1 MSSIPFVKMLAN
13 GNSLLLVDARNLPDY
28 DWPKLACQTATPC
41 TGVGHDGLLV
51 VLPSEIADVRQRM
64 FNPDG
69 TEDMCGNGLR
79 CTAKHLFSTGTPGN
93 RLTIETIVGVRRV
106 ELLTTDSGEELVRAE
121 IGRAQILPVP
131 EAPNLAV
138 EPNVAA
144 LLRNSFLVDMGTPHL
159 VIPMLQEISESDW
172 APVSAELEVN
182 GIPGERVTV
191 SWFAADDSGVWHARF
206 WERSVGET
214 MSCGTG
220 VAAILSVGVHLQL
233 VESSAVIVTA
243 GGPIRAEIDPCGSVH
258 IAGEVT
264 IGCVGDWV
272 MHQASTTR
280 SPTAS

>member
-28 DWPKLACQTATPC
+28 DWPKLACQTATLC

-79 CTAKHLFSTGTPGN
+79 CTAKHLFSTGTTGS
-93 RLTIETIVGVRRV
+93 RLTIETIAGVRRV
-106 ELLTTDSGEELVRAE
+106 ELLTTDYGEELVRAE
-121 IGRAQILPVP
+121 IGHAQIVPVP
-131 EAPNLAV
+131 EAPSV
-138 EPNVAA
+138 VVKPNVAA
-144 LLRNSFLVDMGTPHL
+144 LIKDSFLVDIGTPHL
-159 VIPMLQEISESDW
+159 VIPMLQGISESDW
-172 APVSAELEVN
+172 ASASAQLEID

-191 SWFAADDSGVWHARF
+191 TWFAADGSGVWRARF

-220 VAAILSVGVHLQL
+220 VAAILSVGIHLQL

-243 GGPIRAEIDPCGSVH
+243 GGPIRAEMDSCGSVH

-264 IGCVGDWV
+264 IACVGDWA
-272 MHQASTTR
+272 MR
-280 SPTAS
+280 

>member
-1 MSSIPFVKMLAN
+1 MSGIPFVKMLAN
-13 GNSLLLVDARNLPDY
+13 GNSLLLVDARNLADH
-28 DWPKLACQTATPC
+28 DWAEIARQTAAPA
-41 TGVGHDGLLV
+41 TGIGHDGLLV

-79 CTAKHLFSTGTPGN
+79 CIGKLLFSAGTTGS
-93 RLTIETIVGVRRV
+93 RLTIETIAGVRRV

-121 IGRAQILPVP
+121 IGRAQIVPAP
-131 EAPNLAV
+131 EAPSVAV
-138 EPNVAA
+138 EPKVAA
-144 LLRNSFLVDMGTPHL
+144 LMKNSFLVDMGTPHL

-191 SWFAADDSGVWHARF
+191 SWFAVDGSGVWRARF

-264 IGCVGDWV
+264 IACVGDWV
-272 MHQASTTR
+272 MH
-280 SPTAS
+280 

>member
-13 GNSLLLVDARNLPDY
+13 GNSLLLVDARNLADH
-28 DWPKLACQTATPC
+28 DWADIARQTAAPA
-41 TGVGHDGLLV
+41 TGIGHDGLLV
-51 VLPSEIADVRQRM
+51 VLSSEIADVRQRM

-79 CTAKHLFSTGTPGN
+79 CIGKLLFSAGTTGS
-93 RLTIETIVGVRRV
+93 RLTIETIAGVRRV
-106 ELLTTDSGEELVRAE
+106 ELLTTDSGEESVRAE
-121 IGRAQILPVP
+121 IGCAQIVPVP
-131 EAPNLAV
+131 EAPSV
-138 EPNVAA
+138 PVKPNVAA
-144 LLRNSFLVDMGTPHL
+144 LIKDSFLVDIGTPHL
-159 VIPMLQEISESDW
+159 VIPTLQDISESDW
-172 APVSAELEVN
+172 ASASAHLEIDV
-182 GIPGERVTV
+182 IPDERVTV
-191 SWFAADDSGVWHARF
+191 SWFAVDGSGIWRARF

-264 IGCVGDWV
+264 IACVGNWV
-272 MHQASTTR
+272 MR
-280 SPTAS
+280 